1 MLLLFQAITS
11 TWHYISPMLPASSFM
26 QVHSRHCYSASCA
39 VETMPMPAINP
50 LWNTPLTL
58 DWHEEMRH
66 IQQYIPHTQY
76 KIQELTCLLQC
87 PAHRFQSRGCYY
99 PRLHRKKK
107 IDCPWVSV
115 NMSSPNYVLDSQGAG
130 CLGGKKI
137 KPSIVGKYFA

>member
-39 VETMPMPAINP
+39 VETMLMPAINP

-58 DWHEEMRH
+58 DWHEEIRH
-66 IQQYIPHTQY
+66 IQQYIPHTQC

-99 PRLHRKKK
+99 PSLHRKKK
-107 IDCPWVSV
+107 KNRLSMSICKHILPKICAWQSGGRMPWR
-115 NMSSPNYVLDSQGAG
+115 
-130 CLGGKKI
+130 KKNQT
-137 KPSIVGKYFA
+137 